1 MNTFL
6 VLTLALLADFT
17 MGDVQMCFMM
27 ETQNNAEDGV
37 EIVNHYPN
45 ADQLYIGVKAC
56 SAIEIKLFFGLE
68 CEFHIRLGLGD
79 TTSITGGKL
88 SKKCISPDQEYYGIG
103 PDYED
108 IWVDDELRLL
118 DCNAM
123 RYFWVEWSSESL
135 SFGQGLQVG
144 SETLAT
150 YNGAEAQIY
159 LNAKLISYGP
169 AEIENQCVHDVYTHY
184 TIWYLEIPTIWVG
197 FITYSQQPLA
207 TGIVPYSN
215 VNCLEPQH
223 FNSIEVHASVDI
235 S

>member
-17 MGDVQMCFMM
+17 MGDVHMCFMM
-27 ETQNNAEDGV
+27 ETQYNSDNGEK
-37 EIVNHYPN
+37 IVNHYPN
-45 ADQLYIGVKAC
+45 ADHFYIGVKTC

-68 CEFHIRLGLGD
+68 CEFQIRLGLGL
-79 TTSITGGKL
+79 TSITGGKL
-88 SKKCISPDQEYYGIG
+88 SKKCTSPNQEYYDYSLD
-103 PDYED
+103 DYED
-108 IWVDDELRLL
+108 IWVDDDLKLL

-123 RYFWVEWSSESL
+123 RYFWVEWSSEGL

-144 SETLAT
+144 SGTLAT

-159 LNAKLISYGP
+159 LNAKLISYGL

-197 FITYSQQPLA
+197 FIAYSKKPLA

-215 VNCLEPQH
+215 VVWSL
-223 FNSIEVHASVDI
+223 DI
-235 S
+235 STQLKPVHRLI